1 VAVTKNEKIIQ
12 ELELLA
18 PYGRPVWGL
27 TYVISAELR
36 EKIIAALRPKQA
48 KRVKPDAAFGKTPE

>member
-1 VAVTKNEKIIQ
+1 M
-12 ELELLA
+12 LA

-48 KRVKPDAAFGKTPE
+48 KRVKPDTVFGKTPE